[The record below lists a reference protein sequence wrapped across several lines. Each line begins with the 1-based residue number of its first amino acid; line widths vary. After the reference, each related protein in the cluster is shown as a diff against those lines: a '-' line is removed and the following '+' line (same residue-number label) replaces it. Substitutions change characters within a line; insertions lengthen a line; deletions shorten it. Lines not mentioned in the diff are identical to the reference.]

1 MSKKYKFSETTTAG
15 SVAAVAMPLGG
26 VKKRKKTHNPDST
39 IKNALDSKQH
49 LVNSKDKYRKQEKK
63 MKKKTSE
70 DIGKAVSHGVK
81 AAGEVGD
88 SAVKGVAKTA
98 GYALGLPKGLQ
109 KAYRDGKKKAS
120 GDDDE
125 EINMKKKTSE
135 DISKA
140 ARRGAQRF
148 HAMETVVN
156 EAYIENSKDAINT
169 LGALRKIGKHIETGD
184 NTYDGNLANMYT
196 NDVYDVIMWIE
207 NNLDTNDPK
216 YKQILA
222 PVIELRKKAKGMERE
237 LGSGKNA
244 RFGNEIA
251 NTLYPLM
258 QWIQKNAANMNEG
271 LANMAHKVEKDHE
284 VQMARADLYKVAKY
298 AIKLH
303 EMLRQ
308 ISEEEGLEG
317 WQQAKITKA
326 SDYISSVYHNLDYSM
341 KFDGAGE
348 LGEGYMRGYKKYHC
362 KDCGCQMHN
371 CRPDCTC
378 RHDSHDETGYWWF
391 DKDGNNVR
399 GVAEGKGKY
408 KSDAQ
413 RKAVHA
419 AKADSGYKKK
429 MRENLESRLV
439 STIAE
444 KNDLEEKA
452 VSRAQ
457 QKAAGAALAA
467 KRGDIPKS
475 KLKGASKRMVKM
487 STAELE
493 KYAGTKHKGL
503 PKKVATEQEKVY
515 ENLND
520 AISEAKK
527 SGGKKK
533 PVPTKPS
540 KWSYAKSQAKE
551 KFDVYPSAYANAW
564 AAKKYKELGGGW
576 RMGQK

>member
-15 SVAAVAMPLGG
+15 SVAVVAMPLGG
-26 VKKRKKTHNPDST
+26 VKKRKKTHNPDGT

-49 LVNSKDKYRKQEKK
+49 LVNSKNKYRKQEKK

-70 DIGKAVSHGVK
+70 DIGKAV
-81 AAGEVGD
+81 
-88 SAVKGVAKTA
+88 
-98 GYALGLPKGLQ
+98 
-109 KAYRDGKKKAS
+109 
-120 GDDDE
+120 
-125 EINMKKKTSE
+125 
-135 DISKA
+135 
-140 ARRGAQRF
+140 RRGAQRF

-348 LGEGYMRGYKKYHC
+348 LGEG
-362 KDCGCQMHN
+362 
-371 CRPDCTC
+371 
-378 RHDSHDETGYWWF
+378 
-391 DKDGNNVR
+391 
-399 GVAEGKGKY
+399 KGKY

-452 VSRAQ
+452 VSRSQ

>member
-1 MSKKYKFSETTTAG
+1 MIVSKKQKFSETTTAG

-26 VKKRKKTHNPDST
+26 VKKRKKTHNPDGT
-39 IKNALDSKQH
+39 IKNALDSKTK
-49 LVNSKDKYRKQEKK
+49 LVNSSNKYTKQEQK
-63 MKKKTSE
+63 MKKKTS
-70 DIGKAVSHGVK
+70 
-81 AAGEVGD
+81 
-88 SAVKGVAKTA
+88 
-98 GYALGLPKGLQ
+98 
-109 KAYRDGKKKAS
+109 
-120 GDDDE
+120 
-125 EINMKKKTSE
+125 
-135 DISKA
+135 
-140 ARRGAQRF
+140 
-148 HAMETVVN
+148 
-156 EAYIENSKDAINT
+156 
-169 LGALRKIGKHIETGD
+169 
-184 NTYDGNLANMYT
+184 
-196 NDVYDVIMWIE
+196 
-207 NNLDTNDPK
+207 
-216 YKQILA
+216 
-222 PVIELRKKAKGMERE
+222 
-237 LGSGKNA
+237 
-244 RFGNEIA
+244 
-251 NTLYPLM
+251 
-258 QWIQKNAANMNEG
+258 EG

-303 EMLRQ
+303 EMLKS
-308 ISEEEGLEG
+308 ISETEGLEG

-348 LGEGYMRGYKKYHC
+348 LGEGYMHGYEKYHC

-371 CRPDCTC
+371 CKPDCGC
-378 RHDSHDETGYWWF
+378 PHDSHDETGYWWV
-391 DKDGNNVR
+391 DSR
-399 GVAEGKGKY
+399 GKGVMEGKKKY

-419 AKADSGYKKK
+419 AKADSDYKKK
-429 MRENLESRLV
+429 MRENLEDQVEAAV
-439 STIAE
+439 SEKWKGDAE
-444 KNDLEEKA
+444 IEPTGEYSNRTVSSLRKEYKKLKDSGPHEKGSDDYEKMRELAFAIRAKTGWGKVEEKA
-452 VSRAQ
+452 ASRAQ

-467 KRGDIPKS
+467 KRGDMPMD

-576 RMGQK
+576 RMGKK